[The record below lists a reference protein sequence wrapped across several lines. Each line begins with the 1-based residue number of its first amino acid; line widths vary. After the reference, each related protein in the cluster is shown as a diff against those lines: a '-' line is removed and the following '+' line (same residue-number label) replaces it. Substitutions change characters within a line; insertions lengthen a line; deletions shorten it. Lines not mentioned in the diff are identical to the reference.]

1 MSPAGD
7 SLESPPVFS
16 YGERLLT
23 SPAVPITM
31 FSLLAE
37 TDTIV
42 VPAAETT
49 GGLQGLDY
57 LVVVIYLLGVLAV
70 GVYFSRQQ
78 TRSEDYFVGGRQ
90 MPWFAVGLSIM
101 ASLLSTISYLSSP
114 GEMIKNG
121 PTMALA
127 WLIVPFVFL
136 VVSFVWLPFLMKLK
150 LTSVYEYLDRRFG
163 RRAGQLASILFVFV
177 LRLFWMGMV
186 VLTASEAVA
195 DITYA
200 SVTRLVGNDFG
211 LTQWTLVVLVSVGV
225 LATLYTVLGG
235 IKAVIWTDVVQTVIL
250 IIGAILT
257 LVIISWNTNT
267 GPADWWS
274 TMTEEAGGGHEF
286 PPLWSWDPT
295 DRNVIGFA
303 LLHSSFWYL
312 CTFLGDQVAM
322 QRYFTMNSLKS
333 AIRGNMVNFTCD
345 LVIMVLLALCGMALL
360 TYYTQNPTVI
370 IEGISDPQEHS
381 VADRVFP
388 HFIGHHLPV
397 GVAGLVVAAL
407 FAAAMSSLDSGIN
420 SVATVLTVD
429 FIRKKHPDIS
439 DERELSLAR
448 WLSILIGASCTG
460 LAIGLMF
467 LPEDLNIVDAG
478 ARTFNCALGPLAS
491 MFLVGMFL
499 PRVGET
505 AVIVATGCGTVIA
518 LAISWWTELIVGLG
532 LEEVITASR
541 PGTFLILPLSTLG
554 TLLIAAIL
562 GSILPPA
569 NLEVTRKLTWRAVVR
584 GTTD

>member
-1 MSPAGD
+1 MVSASDTFPSPA
-7 SLESPPVFS
+7 
-16 YGERLLT
+16 
-23 SPAVPITM
+23 TM
-31 FSLLAE
+31 LHLLA
-37 TDTIV
+37 DTSAGPL
-42 VPAAETT
+42 PADTA

-57 LVVVIYLLGVLAV
+57 VVVGIYLLGVLAV
-70 GVYFSRQQ
+70 GVYFSRHQS
-78 TRSEDYFVGGRQ
+78 RSEDYFVGGRR

-101 ASLLSTISYLSSP
+101 ASLLSTISYLASP

-121 PTMALA
+121 PTLALA
-127 WLIVPFVFL
+127 WLVIPFVFL

-186 VLTASEAVA
+186 VLTASVAVA
-195 DITYA
+195 DITYV
-200 SVTRLVGNDFG
+200 SITRLVGIELG

-250 IIGAILT
+250 IAGAILT
-257 LVIISWNTNT
+257 LVIIVWETDTGPLDWWNT
-267 GPADWWS
+267 
-274 TMTEEAGGGHEF
+274 MTDEAGGGHEF

-322 QRYFTMNSLKS
+322 QRYFTMGSLRD
-333 AIRGNMVNFTCD
+333 AIRSNVVNFSCD
-345 LVIMVLLALCGMALL
+345 LLIMILLALCGMALL
-360 TYYTQNPTVI
+360 TYYMQNPVEI
-370 IEGISDPQEHS
+370 VEGISDPQQGKA
-381 VADRVFP
+381 ADRVFP

-397 GVAGLVVAAL
+397 GAAGLLVAAL

-439 DERELSLAR
+439 DARELAVAR
-448 WLSILIGASCTG
+448 WLSIAIGIGCTA
-460 LAIGLMF
+460 LAIALMF
-467 LPEDLNIVDAG
+467 LPEDLNIIDAS

-491 MFLVGMFL
+491 MFVVGMFL

-505 AVIVATGCGTVIA
+505 AVIIATGCGTVIA

-532 LEEVITASR
+532 LDGIITDSR
-541 PGTFLILPLSTLG
+541 PGTFLILPLSTVSSF
-554 TLLIAAIL
+554 LIAAVL

-569 NLEVTRKLTWRAVVR
+569 DLEVTRKLTWRAVVKGNGEEST
-584 GTTD
+584 GTS